1 MQFLWSCV
9 CGLWTH
15 GGLGSGLS
23 KQRFKFIFGLG
34 FYCFRLGR
42 IFGLVQKGMDWYL
55 RKLCF
60 FGLKK
65 VRKLCLKEKGLDL
78 CNVGPTEA
86 SGKVQISNGL
96 NPVQPGGVP
105 LMWVGLNPTCLSSSL
120 FLFPLYF
127 FSFPKLSFFV
137 RGFGDFGWFERGFT
151 GVGMCFWFGIFRAIS
166 KWVWSLMCVF
176 APLFVGACESA
187 VFMFVL
193 KVGLN
198 VLGVRVNFN
207 MNMCSVCVL
216 CL

>member
-127 FSFPKLSFFV
+127 FSFSLFF
-137 RGFGDFGWFERGFT
+137 FF
-151 GVGMCFWFGIFRAIS
+151 S
-166 KWVWSLMCVF
+166 KALFFCPWVWGFWLVWKRVYGCGYVF
-176 APLFVGACESA
+176 LIWDF
-187 VFMFVL
+187 
-193 KVGLN
+193 
-198 VLGVRVNFN
+198 
-207 MNMCSVCVL
+207 
-216 CL
+216 